1 VPLQLFDKEKIM
13 NFPAE
18 LKYAQ
23 TDEWVRVENGIAT
36 IGISDYAQDALGD
49 VVYFE
54 FSVEAGDQVKAGGQ
68 LGQVDSAKASSE
80 VILPVSG
87 VVTEINEAVSDDAEI
102 LNQDPYGTA
111 WLLKIKMDDPAELE
125 KLLTAE
131 AYQAFRLG

>member
-1 VPLQLFDKEKIM
+1 M
-13 NFPAE
+13 NFPQE

-23 TDEWVRVENGIAT
+23 TDEWVKVENGIAT
-36 IGISDYAQDALGD
+36 VGISDYAQDALGD

-54 FSVEAGDQVKAGGQ
+54 FSVEAGDNVKAGGQ

-80 VILPVSG
+80 VVLPVSG

-102 LNQDPYGTA
+102 LNKSPYGEA

-125 KLLTAE
+125 KLLTAD
-131 AYQAFRLG
+131 AYQAYRLG

>member
-1 VPLQLFDKEKIM
+1 M

-23 TDEWVRVENGIAT
+23 TDEWVRVENGIA
-36 IGISDYAQDALGD
+36 IVGISDYAQDALGD

-68 LGQVDSAKASSE
+68 LGQVDSAKASLE

-87 VVTEINEAVSDDAEI
+87 VVTEINEAVSDNAEI
-102 LNQDPYGTA
+102 INNDPYGEA
-111 WLLKIKMDDPAELE
+111 WLVKIKMDNPAELE
-125 KLLTAE
+125 NLLTAE
-131 AYQAFRLG
+131 AYQAYRLG

>member
-1 VPLQLFDKEKIM
+1 M

-80 VILPVSG
+80 VMLPVSG
-87 VVTEINEAVSDDAEI
+87 VVTEINEAILDEVEI
-102 LNQDPYGTA
+102 LNDDPYGKG
-111 WLLKIKMDDPAELE
+111 WLLRIKVDDPAELE
-125 KLLTAE
+125 KLLSAE
-131 AYQAFRLG
+131 AYRAYRVV

>member
-1 VPLQLFDKEKIM
+1 M

-23 TDEWVRVENGIAT
+23 TDEWVRVENGLAIV
-36 IGISDYAQDALGD
+36 GISDYAQDALGD

-87 VVTEINEAVSDDAEI
+87 VVTEINEAVSDNAEI
-102 LNQDPYGTA
+102 INNDPYGEA
-111 WLLKIKMDDPAELE
+111 WLVKIKMDNPAELE
-125 KLLTAE
+125 NLLTAE
-131 AYQAFRLG
+131 AYQAYRLG

>member
-1 VPLQLFDKEKIM
+1 M
-13 NFPAE
+13 NFPQE

-23 TDEWVRVENGIAT
+23 TDEWVKVENGIAT
-36 IGISDYAQDALGD
+36 VGISDYAQDALGD

-54 FSVEAGDQVKAGGQ
+54 FSVEAGDTVKAGGQ

-80 VILPVSG
+80 VVLPVSG

-102 LNQDPYGTA
+102 LNKSPYGEA

-125 KLLTAE
+125 KLLTAD
-131 AYQAFRLG
+131 AYQAYRLG

>member
-1 VPLQLFDKEKIM
+1 M
-13 NFPAE
+13 NFPQE

-23 TDEWVRVENGIAT
+23 TDEWVKVENGIAT
-36 IGISDYAQDALGD
+36 VDISDYAQDALGD

-80 VILPVSG
+80 VVLPVSG

-102 LNQDPYGTA
+102 LNKSPYGEA

-125 KLLTAE
+125 KLLTAD
-131 AYQAFRLG
+131 AYQAYRLG

>member
-1 VPLQLFDKEKIM
+1 M

-23 TDEWVRVENGIAT
+23 TDEWVRVENGIA
-36 IGISDYAQDALGD
+36 IVGISDYAQDALGD

-54 FSVEAGDQVKAGGQ
+54 FSVEAGDQVKAVVQ

-87 VVTEINEAVSDDAEI
+87 VVTEINEAVSDNAEI
-102 LNQDPYGTA
+102 INNDPYGEA
-111 WLLKIKMDDPAELE
+111 WLVKIKMDNPAELE
-125 KLLTAE
+125 NLLTAE
-131 AYQAFRLG
+131 AYQAYRLG

>member
-1 VPLQLFDKEKIM
+1 M

-23 TDEWVRVENGIAT
+23 TDEWVRVENGIA
-36 IGISDYAQDALGD
+36 IVGISDYAQDALGD

-87 VVTEINEAVSDDAEI
+87 VVTEINEAVSDNAEI
-102 LNQDPYGTA
+102 INNDPYGEA
-111 WLLKIKMDDPAELE
+111 WLVKIKMDNPAELE
-125 KLLTAE
+125 NLLTAE
-131 AYQAFRLG
+131 AYQAYRLG

>member
-1 VPLQLFDKEKIM
+1 M

-36 IGISDYAQDALGD
+36 IGISDYAQDALGY

-68 LGQVDSAKASSE
+68 LGQVDSAKANSE

>member
-1 VPLQLFDKEKIM
+1 M
-13 NFPAE
+13 NFPQE

-23 TDEWVRVENGIAT
+23 TDEWVKVENGIAT
-36 IGISDYAQDALGD
+36 VGISDYAQDALGD

-80 VILPVSG
+80 VVLPVSG

-102 LNQDPYGTA
+102 LNKSPYCEA

-125 KLLTAE
+125 KLLTAD
-131 AYQAFRLG
+131 AYQAYRLG

>member
-1 VPLQLFDKEKIM
+1 M

-23 TDEWVRVENGIAT
+23 TDEWVRVENGIA
-36 IGISDYAQDALGD
+36 IVGISDYAQDALGD

-87 VVTEINEAVSDDAEI
+87 VVTEINEAVSDNAEI
-102 LNQDPYGTA
+102 INNDPYGEA
-111 WLLKIKMDDPAELE
+111 WLVKIKMDNPAELE
-125 KLLTAE
+125 NLLTAE
-131 AYQAFRLG
+131 AYKAYRLG